1 MLQYC
6 TILQNKM
13 GGKICGCLH
22 GLEYLC
28 ETNGLNCFKKFDVK
42 ISKSKMERSKT
53 ESSSIKLIDGKD
65 YYFFKVLKCGK
76 VLFYCLH
83 FL

>member
-1 MLQYC
+1 LLQYC

-42 ISKSKMERSKT
+42 YRSLRWKDP
-53 ESSSIKLIDGKD
+53 KL
-65 YYFFKVLKCGK
+65 KVVALN
-76 VLFYCLH
+76 
-83 FL
+83 